1 MHKQSKIGVF
11 LDSLF
16 VSQRLG
22 PQVVFQTVLPATPPD
37 WAEPEK
43 PWPAPIR
50 SLLKAAG
57 FKNLYRHQA
66 RAIDFVRNNRHVI
79 VATPTASGKTL
90 VYDLPVLEHFLIDP
104 DFSALYIFPLKALAQ
119 DQLQTFEALAAHL
132 EPTRPTAAV
141 YDGDTSAYR
150 RKCIRKA
157 PPNVVITNPEMVH
170 LSFLAHHR
178 KWAPFLERLQLV
190 VVDEVHTYRGVMG
203 SHVAQVFRRFHRIC
217 RHYRASPTFVFSS
230 ATVANPAQLTRQLT
244 GLEVIT
250 IDKNSAPRGRRHLVF
265 LNPMLGPARAAIV
278 LLKAALE
285 KGLRT
290 IVYTQSRKR
299 TELIALWAGNESGAF
314 AERISAY
321 RAGLLPEERRDIEAR
336 LASGDLLAVIT
347 TSALELGID
356 IGDLDL
362 CLLVGYP
369 GSIISTWQRGGRV
382 GRSGQDSALIL
393 IAAEDAL
400 DQYFMRNPRD
410 FIDREPESAVVNP
423 FNLKIMTQHLVCA
436 AAELTLKTDESIL
449 EAENACEALTRLE
462 KEGQLLKSA
471 DGKEFYARR
480 KAPHRDVNLRGA
492 GNRFQII
499 NRQTDKLIG
508 EIDDYR
514 AFRETH
520 PGAVYLHKGDSF
532 VVDRLDLSRRTVS
545 VSKAR
550 VDYYTRIRSHKLTEI
565 IKVKDKQII
574 WSTDIYIGKL
584 KVTYQVTEY
593 ERRRIRSKT
602 LIDRITL
609 DLPPQIFE
617 TEGLWYQ
624 IPATIL
630 RQCKSRDFDLM
641 GALHAIEHAAIGIFP
656 LLVMA
661 DHNDIGGMSTDFH
674 PQMGSAVIFIY
685 DGIPGGAGLTR
696 LAFTNARRLFEY
708 TRKVIRDC
716 PCKSGCPSC
725 IQSPQCGSGNR
736 PMDKKGALIILD
748 RLEDG
753 IIEVNAGAS
762 VENSE
767 STTTRKAGGLDFTA
781 IGGKR
786 QGREVPQS
794 LRVEPGASHPVRKTQ
809 ISAAPAEFQKKQSK
823 NPLSANF
830 GASENLHFGV
840 LDLETQRS
848 AAEVGGWNRADRMGI
863 SCGVLYDS
871 KRDKFMAYLEDQI
884 VRLIE
889 DLQKIDLIVGFNI
902 KRFDYL
908 VLKGY
913 SNFDFSTLN
922 TLDILEDLH
931 SRLGFRLS
939 LAHLA
944 QETLGTTK
952 QADGLQALKWWQAG
966 RIRDIVD
973 YCKMDVKL
981 TRDLFLFG
989 RQNGYLIFSNR
1000 GQKKMRV
1007 PVDWHPDRLLSKR
1020 ES

>member
-1 MHKQSKIGVF
+1 MHKQSKIGDF

-22 PQVVFQTVLPATPPD
+22 PQVVFQTVLPANPPV

-43 PWPAPIR
+43 PLPAPIR
-50 SLLKAAG
+50 SLLKATG
-57 FKNLYRHQA
+57 FKNLYKHQA
-66 RAIDFVRNNRHVI
+66 RAIDFIRNNRHVI

-90 VYDLPVLEHFLIDP
+90 VYDLAVLEHFLTDP

-132 EPTRPTAAV
+132 EPSRPTAAI

-150 RKCIRKA
+150 RKCIREA

-178 KWAPFLERLQLV
+178 KWAPFFARLHLV

-203 SHVAQVFRRFHRIC
+203 SHVAQVFRRFQRIC
-217 RHYRASPTFVFSS
+217 HHYGASPTFVFSS
-230 ATVANPAQLTRQLT
+230 ATVANPAQLARQLT

-250 IDKNSAPRGRRHLVF
+250 IDKSSAPRGRRHLVF

-290 IVYTQSRKR
+290 IVYTQSRKL
-299 TELIALWAGNESGAF
+299 TELIALWAGNESEAF

-369 GSIISTWQRGGRV
+369 GSVISTWQRGGRV
-382 GRSGQDSALIL
+382 GRGGQDSALIL

-423 FNLKIMTQHLVCA
+423 FNLQIMTQHLVCA

-449 EAENACEALTRLE
+449 ETENASEALSRLE

-471 DGKEFYARR
+471 DGKEIYARR
-480 KAPHRDVNLRGA
+480 KAPHRDVDLRGA

-499 NRQTDKLIG
+499 TRQTDTLIG
-508 EIDDYR
+508 EIDEYR

-532 VVDRLDLSRRTVS
+532 VVDGLDLSARTVS
-545 VSKAR
+545 VSKTR

-565 IKVKDKQII
+565 IKIENKKFI
-574 WSTDIYIGKL
+574 WGTDVYIGKL
-584 KVTYQVTEY
+584 KVTDQVTEY

-602 LIDRITL
+602 IIDRIIL

-624 IPATIL
+624 IPATVL

-641 GALHAIEHAAIGIFP
+641 GALHAVEHAAIGIFP

-661 DHNDIGGMSTDFH
+661 DHNDVGGMSTDFH

-736 PMDKKGALIILD
+736 PMDKAGALFMLD
-748 RLEDG
+748 RLEAHAG
-753 IIEVNAGAS
+753 RNHNIEKNADAS
-762 VENSE
+762 DE
-767 STTTRKAGGLDFTA
+767 SNEL
-781 IGGKR
+781 
-786 QGREVPQS
+786 
-794 LRVEPGASHPVRKTQ
+794 
-809 ISAAPAEFQKKQSK
+809 SAAPAEFQKKQSK
-823 NPLSANF
+823 NPVADNL
-830 GASENLHFGV
+830 GASEDLNFGV

-848 AAEVGGWNRADRMGI
+848 AAQVGGWNRADRMGI

-871 KRDKFMAYLEDQI
+871 KKDTFRAYLEDQI
-884 VRLIE
+884 AGLIE

-913 SNFDFSTLN
+913 SNFDFSRLN
-922 TLDILEDLH
+922 TLDILEDIH

-952 QADGLQALKWWQAG
+952 QADGLQALKWWQEG
-966 RIRDIVD
+966 RIGDIVD
-973 YCKMDVKL
+973 YCKKDVKL

-1000 GQKKMRV
+1000 GQKRMRV

-1020 ES
+1020 G

>member
-1 MHKQSKIGVF
+1 
-11 LDSLF
+11 L
-16 VSQRLG
+16 
-22 PQVVFQTVLPATPPD
+22 T
-37 WAEPEK
+37 
-43 PWPAPIR
+43 
-50 SLLKAAG
+50 
-57 FKNLYRHQA
+57 
-66 RAIDFVRNNRHVI
+66 
-79 VATPTASGKTL
+79 
-90 VYDLPVLEHFLIDP
+90 DP
-104 DFSALYIFPLKALAQ
+104 DFTALYIFPLKALAQ

-132 EPTRPTAAV
+132 EPARPTAAI

-150 RKCIRKA
+150 RKRIREA
-157 PPNVVITNPEMVH
+157 PPNVIITNPEMVH

-178 KWAPFLERLQLV
+178 KWAPFLARLHMV

-203 SHVAQVFRRFHRIC
+203 SHVAQVFRRFQRIC
-217 RHYRASPTFVFSS
+217 RHYGAAPTFVFSS

-265 LNPMLGPARAAIV
+265 LNPMLGPARAAII

-290 IVYTQSRKR
+290 IVYTQSRKL

-369 GSIISTWQRGGRV
+369 GSVISTWQRGGRV
-382 GRSGQDSALIL
+382 GRGGQDSALIL

-423 FNLKIMTQHLVCA
+423 FNLQIMTQHLVCA

-449 EAENACEALTRLE
+449 KTENAPEALARLE

-471 DGKEFYARR
+471 DGKEIYARR
-480 KAPHRDVNLRGA
+480 KAPHRDVDLRGA

-499 NRQTDKLIG
+499 NRQTDRLIG

-532 VVDRLDLSRRTVS
+532 VVDRLDLNTRTVS

-565 IKVKDKQII
+565 IKIEDKNFI
-574 WSTDIYIGKL
+574 WGTAVYVGKL
-584 KVTYQVTEY
+584 KVTDQVTEY

-602 LIDRITL
+602 IIDRISL
-609 DLPPQIFE
+609 DLPSQIFE
-617 TEGLWYQ
+617 TDGLWYQ
-624 IPATIL
+624 IPESIQ
-630 RQCKSRDFDLM
+630 RQCESRHFDLM
-641 GALHAIEHAAIGIFP
+641 GALHAVEHAAIGIFP

-661 DHNDIGGMSTDFH
+661 DHNDVGGMSTDFH

-685 DGIPGGAGLTR
+685 DGIPGGAGLTQ

-736 PMDKKGALIILD
+736 PMDKKGALFILD
-748 RLEDG
+748 RLEAQAGPNDN
-753 IIEVNAGAS
+753 IEKTADAS
-762 VENSE
+762 AENRE
-767 STTTRKAGGLDFTA
+767 STTTRTAGGLDFTA
-781 IGGKR
+781 IGGIR
-786 QGREVPQS
+786 QGHGVPQS
-794 LRVEPGASHPVRKTQ
+794 LKNNAVWKTQ
-809 ISAAPAEFQKKQSK
+809 LSAAPAEFQKKQSK
-823 NPLSANF
+823 NPVAANL

-840 LDLETQRS
+840 FDLETQRS
-848 AAEVGGWNRADRMGI
+848 AAEVGGWNRADRMGV

-871 KRDKFMAYLEDQI
+871 NKDTFRAYVEDQI
-884 VRLIE
+884 ARLIE
-889 DLQKIDLIVGFNI
+889 DLQKVDLIVGFNI

-913 SNFDFSTLN
+913 SDFDFTRLN
-922 TLDILEDLH
+922 TLDILEDIH

-939 LAHLA
+939 LAHLT

-952 QADGLQALKWWQAG
+952 QADGLQALKWWQEG
-966 RIRDIVD
+966 RIHDIVD

-1000 GQKKMRV
+1000 GQKRMRV
-1007 PVDWHPDRLLSKR
+1007 PVDWHTDRLLSR
-1020 ES
+1020 EE

>member
-1 MHKQSKIGVF
+1 
-11 LDSLF
+11 
-16 VSQRLG
+16 
-22 PQVVFQTVLPATPPD
+22 
-37 WAEPEK
+37 
-43 PWPAPIR
+43 
-50 SLLKAAG
+50 
-57 FKNLYRHQA
+57 
-66 RAIDFVRNNRHVI
+66 
-79 VATPTASGKTL
+79 
-90 VYDLPVLEHFLIDP
+90 
-104 DFSALYIFPLKALAQ
+104 
-119 DQLQTFEALAAHL
+119 
-132 EPTRPTAAV
+132 
-141 YDGDTSAYR
+141 
-150 RKCIRKA
+150 
-157 PPNVVITNPEMVH
+157 
-170 LSFLAHHR
+170 
-178 KWAPFLERLQLV
+178 
-190 VVDEVHTYRGVMG
+190 
-203 SHVAQVFRRFHRIC
+203 
-217 RHYRASPTFVFSS
+217 VFSS

-244 GLEVIT
+244 GLEVTT
-250 IDKNSAPRGRRHLVF
+250 IDKSSAPRGRRHLVF

-278 LLKAALE
+278 LLKTALE

-290 IVYTQSRKR
+290 IVYTQSRKL
-299 TELIALWAGNESGAF
+299 TELIALWVQNESGAF

-369 GSIISTWQRGGRV
+369 GSVISTWQRGGRV

-393 IAAEDAL
+393 IAGKDAL
-400 DQYFMRNPRD
+400 DQYFMRNPHD

-423 FNLKIMTQHLVCA
+423 FNFQIMTRHLVCA
-436 AAELTLKTDESIL
+436 AAELTLKRNESIL
-449 EAENACEALTRLE
+449 QVANAAEVLARLE
-462 KEGQLLKSA
+462 KKGQLLKSA
-471 DGKEFYARR
+471 DGKEIYARR
-480 KAPHRDVNLRGA
+480 KAPHRDVDLRGA

-532 VVDRLDLSRRTVS
+532 VVDRLDLNTRKVFA
-545 VSKAR
+545 SKAR
-550 VDYYTRIRSHKLTEI
+550 VDYYTRVRAHKLTEI
-565 IKVKDKQII
+565 IKIYNKKFI
-574 WSTDIYIGKL
+574 WGTNVYVGKL
-584 KVTYQVTEY
+584 KVTDQVVEY
-593 ERRRIRSKT
+593 ERWRIRSKT
-602 LIDRITL
+602 IIDRISL

-624 IPATIL
+624 ISASIQ
-630 RQCKSRDFDLM
+630 RECKSKHFDLM

-661 DHNDIGGMSTDFH
+661 DHNDVGGMSTDFH

-685 DGIPGGAGLTR
+685 DGIPGGAGLTQS
-696 LAFTNARRLFEY
+696 AFANIERLFEY
-708 TRKVIRDC
+708 TRKVIHDC

-748 RLEDG
+748 RLEAHAERNGSTEINPDP
-753 IIEVNAGAS
+753 S
-762 VENSE
+762 DENSE
-767 STTTRKAGGLDFTA
+767 LSAG
-781 IGGKR
+781 
-786 QGREVPQS
+786 
-794 LRVEPGASHPVRKTQ
+794 
-809 ISAAPAEFQKKQSK
+809 PAESKKKQPK
-823 NPLSANF
+823 TPLVVDVEAF
-830 GASENLHFGV
+830 EDLHFGV
-840 LDLETQRS
+840 FDLETQRS

-871 KRDKFMAYLEDQI
+871 KKDTFMAYLEDQI
-884 VRLIE
+884 AGLIE
-889 DLQKIDLIVGFNI
+889 DLQKVDIIVGFNI

-908 VLKGY
+908 VLKGC
-913 SNFDFSTLN
+913 SDFDFSTLN
-922 TLDILEDLH
+922 TLDILEDIH

-944 QETLGTTK
+944 QETLGATK
-952 QADGLQALKWWQAG
+952 QADGLQALKWWQEG

-1000 GQKKMRV
+1000 GQKRMRV
-1007 PVDWHPDRLLSKR
+1007 PVDWQTERLLSKR